1 MSTPLEEYC
10 VTRQRLEDKW
20 FDTREKLTFALKTPD
35 ADYIRVD
42 DEYEVQRR
50 LLDAK
55 YIAGGL
61 TLSDLDRAWR
71 AYQHRPQKTS
81 FKRTLWNGEW
91 RRQ

>member
-10 VTRQRLEDKW
+10 VTRQCLEDKW
-20 FDTREKLTFALKTPD
+20 FDTREKLGRVASD

-42 DEYEVQRR
+42 DEYEAQRR
-50 LLDAK
+50 LLNTK